1 MSNTEEKNPTLSDI
15 NLIILNQMKKL
26 SAMELDMDQLKT
38 EAVRVKSI
46 TSLSQQFI
54 KSTGMAI
61 SASKLYYNQ
70 GILIEQIDGRVK
82 VKQIQ

>member
-1 MSNTEEKNPTLSDI
+1 MQNTEEKTPTLSDI
-15 NLIILNQMKKL
+15 NLILLNEMKKL
-26 SAMELDMDQLKT
+26 SAPELDLDQLKIET
-38 EAVRVKSI
+38 VRVKAL

>member
-1 MSNTEEKNPTLSDI
+1 MQNTEEKNPTLSDI
-15 NLIILNQMKKL
+15 NSILLNEMKKL
-26 SAMELDMDQLKT
+26 SAAELDLDQLKIET
-38 EAVRVKSI
+38 VRVKAL

>member
-1 MSNTEEKNPTLSDI
+1 MSNTQEEIPTLTDI
-15 NLIILNQMKKL
+15 NRILLSQMKKV
-26 SAMELDMDQLKT
+26 SAPKMNLEELKT
-38 EAVRVKSI
+38 EAIRVKAL
-46 TSLSQQFI
+46 TSLTQQFI